1 MKRRLWI
8 GLIGALLATGIWWV
22 RARQSLPAATTA
34 PAAPKPP
41 FVQVAGS
48 GGSGADRV
56 LREKADYFD
65 PTPLFFPTEW
75 NYGQAPLHDTLRRGL
90 GQVFGSYPAKW
101 TNAEQAIQGN
111 LAPAAETPEKP
122 ADVLSTGNQT
132 PFDGLG
138 QGEPPA
144 VKLAERSA
152 FLEIRALGRSDYFS
166 AQALKQLAL
175 PRADFGPLE
184 YLATVAP
191 DGLVGELLLVSGS
204 GSEEVD
210 TFFRAY
216 LVDSYRIGGRL
227 PPGRYQV
234 RVGP

>member
-8 GLIGALLATGIWWV
+8 GLIGALLATGVWWV
-22 RARQSLPAATTA
+22 RTREQA
-34 PAAPKPP
+34 PATVAAVAARPA
-41 FVQVAGS
+41 FVQVAGT
-48 GGSGADRV
+48 GEAGADRV

-90 GQVFGSYPAKW
+90 GQVFGSYPEKW
-101 TNAEQAIQGN
+101 TSAEQTIQST
-111 LAPAAETPEKP
+111 LAPEVETPDQA
-122 ADVLSTGNQT
+122 ADVLSAGNQT

-138 QGEPPA
+138 QGGA
-144 VKLAERSA
+144 QVVNLAERSA
-152 FLEIRALGRSDYFS
+152 FLEIRALGQGDYFS
-166 AQALKQLAL
+166 AQALKQLVL

-184 YLATVAP
+184 YLAVVAP
-191 DGLVGELLLVSGS
+191 EGLVGDLRLISGS

-210 TFFRAY
+210 AFFRAY
-216 LVDSYRIGGRL
+216 LVDTHRIGGRL